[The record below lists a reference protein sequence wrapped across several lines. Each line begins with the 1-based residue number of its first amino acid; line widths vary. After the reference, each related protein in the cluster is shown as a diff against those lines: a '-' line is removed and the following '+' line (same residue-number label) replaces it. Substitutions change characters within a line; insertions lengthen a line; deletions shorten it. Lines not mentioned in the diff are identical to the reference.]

1 MLALVLRAVR
11 RGGGASCANTHR
23 LHFRVLS
30 GRLRWAPE
38 NLSADVRR
46 LHTEHVRVGGV
57 RGAGKYRTGIKKF
70 LDWYKNYY
78 KL

>member
-11 RGGGASCANTHR
+11 RGGGASCADTHR

-57 RGAGKYRTGIKKF
+57 RGVGGAAAAGVG
-70 LDWYKNYY
+70 LGGVGVWVVA
-78 KL
+78 